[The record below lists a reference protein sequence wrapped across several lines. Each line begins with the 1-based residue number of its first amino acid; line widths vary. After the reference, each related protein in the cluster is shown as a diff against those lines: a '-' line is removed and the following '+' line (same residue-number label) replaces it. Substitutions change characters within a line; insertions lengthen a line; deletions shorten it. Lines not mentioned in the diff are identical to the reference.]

1 MDAANNISS
10 STISVI
16 SEKNNL
22 DQQQVNLMD
31 ENQIL
36 ENLTSGKL
44 KTNENI
50 SNSLN
55 TTQTNQINSAEQN
68 SNILNTNNPNDEET
82 FLSSLATKNKGKK
95 TAYGDLVLFYESRD
109 SIKFVILEKG
119 KFYSNHLG
127 HYKHEDMVN
136 KSFGERIYNMKKDK
150 YFIIVLFMSNLWER
164 CMVRMTQI
172 LFNPDI
178 SLIISL
184 LNINKNSIIYESGT
198 GSGCLS
204 TNMAQVLMGGS
215 GHLYTFEFNKERAEK
230 LNSTFKFLG
239 FEKTVTCTNRDVV
252 DHGFELSSEAAKD
265 KAHTKC
271 DGIFI
276 DLPTPWL
283 VLQHVKKVLKS
294 GSPFVS
300 FSPCIEQVDQT
311 MRYLRQEGFV
321 NGKMFE
327 VRYRA
332 MGYSRTLKVQVPK
345 LGVKRKPGESV
356 PFEEKD
362 INVKMNKGDMRGHTG
377 FLIYAINL

>member
-1 MDAANNISS
+1 MDATNNISS
-10 STISVI
+10 STISVV
-16 SEKNNL
+16 SEKSEL
-22 DQQQVNLMD
+22 EPQVNLID
-31 ENQIL
+31 ETQIL
-36 ENLTSGKL
+36 DNLTSEKL
-44 KTNENI
+44 KTNEDI
-50 SNSLN
+50 SNTLK
-55 TTQTNQINSAEQN
+55 TNLLSSE
-68 SNILNTNNPNDEET
+68 NIQRNLLTASKPSEEET
-82 FLSSLATKNKGKK
+82 LIASFASKNHNKK
-95 TAYGDLVLFYESRD
+95 TNFGDLVILYESRD

-119 KFYSNHLG
+119 KFHANHIG

-136 KSFGERIYNMKKDK
+136 KSFGERIYNVKKDK
-150 YFIIVLFMSNLWER
+150 YFVIVLFMSNLWER
-164 CMVRMTQI
+164 CMTRMTQI
-172 LFNPDI
+172 LFTPDI

-204 TNMAQVLMGGS
+204 TNISQVLMGGR

-230 LNSTFKFLG
+230 LNCTFKLLG
-239 FEKTVTCTNRDVV
+239 FEKTITCTNRDVV
-252 DHGFELSSEAAKD
+252 ENGFELNAEALVQESHKN
-265 KAHTKC
+265 C
-271 DGIFI
+271 GGIFI

-283 VLQHVKKVLKS
+283 VLKHVKKVLKS

-311 MRYLRQEGFV
+311 MHFLRKEGFV

-345 LGVKRKPGESV
+345 LGVKRKPGEAV
-356 PFEEKD
+356 PFEEKE

-377 FLIYAINL
+377 FLIYATNI

>member
-1 MDAANNISS
+1 MDANNTNNNISS
-10 STISVI
+10 STISVV

-22 DQQQVNLMD
+22 DTQINILD

-36 ENLTSGKL
+36 EHLTCGKI
-44 KTNENI
+44 KQNENI
-50 SNSLN
+50 SSSLLL
-55 TTQTNQINSAEQN
+55 Q
-68 SNILNTNNPNDEET
+68 TNNPKSNNAEQESEET
-82 FLSSLATKNKGKK
+82 FLASLASKSNAKK

-109 SIKFVILEKG
+109 SIKFIILEQG
-119 KFYSNHLG
+119 KTYANHLG
-127 HYKHEDMVN
+127 HYKHEDIIN

-164 CMVRMTQI
+164 CMTRMTQI

-184 LNINKNSIIYESGT
+184 LNINKNSVIYESGT

-204 TNMAQVLMGGS
+204 TNMAQILNGGR
-215 GHLYTFEFNKERAEK
+215 GHLYTFEFNKERADK
-230 LNSTFKFLG
+230 LNETFKVLNFQR
-239 FEKTVTCTNRDVV
+239 TVTCTNKDVV
-252 DHGFELSSEAAKD
+252 ENGFELSAEALELP
-265 KAHTKC
+265 AHSQC

-283 VLQHVKKVLKS
+283 VLKHVKKVLKS

-300 FSPCIEQVDQT
+300 FSPCVEQVDQT

-332 MGYSRTLKVQVPK
+332 MGYSRTLKVQVPQ
-345 LGVKRKPGESV
+345 LAVKRKHGEAV